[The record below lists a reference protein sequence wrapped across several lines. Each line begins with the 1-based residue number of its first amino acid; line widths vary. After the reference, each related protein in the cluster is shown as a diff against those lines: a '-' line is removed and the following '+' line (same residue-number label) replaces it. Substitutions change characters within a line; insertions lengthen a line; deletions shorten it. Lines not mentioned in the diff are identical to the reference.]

1 MPKLTEYL
9 FEKLGKSDDDSE
21 ICSTDVGTVIESSKR
36 SKYWIRNALGNTVYI
51 YKRDRKDAQKVVDEY
66 FGKGRYTVN
75 CN

>member
-1 MPKLTEYL
+1 MPLLTEYL
-9 FEKLGKSDDDSE
+9 SEKLGKSDDDSE
-21 ICSTDVGTVIESSKR
+21 IGTIIETSKR

-51 YKRDRKDAQKVVDEY
+51 YKRDRKDAQHVVDEY

>member
-1 MPKLTEYL
+1 MPLLTEYL
-9 FEKLGKSDDDSE
+9 FEKLGASSDDSE
-21 ICSTDVGTVIESSKR
+21 VGTVIETSKR
-36 SKYWIRNALGNTVYI
+36 SKFWIRNALGNTVYI

>member
-1 MPKLTEYL
+1 MPKLSEYL
-9 FEKLGKSDDDSE
+9 FEKLGKSSDDD
-21 ICSTDVGTVIESSKR
+21 DVGTIIESSKR

-51 YKRDRKDAQKVVDEY
+51 YKRERKDAQKVVDDY